1 MPKVTLARR
10 IKIRNHA
17 NLSIIDIHDRELRN
31 IVLRSQLR
39 IVKRPDGFV
48 ERGVRERLGVGIEV
62 CHEGDEPVFH
72 VGCDG
77 GVVHV
82 CEVLEVSF
90 DGKMLLVGGRW
101 LFTRGVVLCE
111 DECACG
117 AVQLCAGIEDEFIC
131 WLADVG
137 HCAGHVIGWAVD
149 DEVAEEILALP
160 ESAVVRLQGVEM
172 V

>member
-1 MPKVTLARR
+1 MPKVTLVRN
-10 IKIRNHA
+10 IKIRNHP
-17 NLSIIDIHDRELRN
+17 NLSVIDIHDRKLRN
-31 IVLRSQLR
+31 IALRPQLR
-39 IVKRPDGFV
+39 IVKRPHGFV

-101 LFTRGVVLCE
+101 LLTRGVVLCE
-111 DECACG
+111 DESACG
-117 AVQLCAGIEDEFIC
+117 AVQLRAGVEDELVR
-131 WLADVG
+131 WLAGVG
-137 HCAGHVIGWAVD
+137 HRAGHVIGWAVD

-160 ESAVVRLQGVEM
+160 ESAVVRLQGVEL